1 MECPFCPERL
11 EKEQHAVLENE
22 HCLFLQPQHR
32 VLVGS
37 GFIIPREHRE
47 TVFDLTPQEW
57 AATQTLLLVVK
68 AAVDKRFKPD
78 GYNVGW
84 NNGTVGGQT
93 VMHVHMHVIPRFAG
107 EPFAGRGIR
116 WWLKSEDNLIVD

>member
-1 MECPFCPERL
+1 M
-11 EKEQHAVLENE
+11 
-22 HCLFLQPQHR
+22 
-32 VLVGS
+32 
-37 GFIIPREHRE
+37 
-47 TVFDLTPQEW
+47 FDLTPQEW
-57 AATQTLLLVVK
+57 AATQTLLLEVK

-84 NNGTVGGQT
+84 NNGKVAGQT
-93 VMHVHMHVIPRFAG
+93 VLHVHMHVLPRFAG